1 MVPID
6 IEGMVNLLL
15 TGGEMVAQEQ
25 DYHTETELKY
35 ALSLWT
41 FVVIW
46 TWVRE

>member
-1 MVPID
+1 MIFLCCVFPSMVPID

-35 ALSLWT
+35 ALSL
-41 FVVIW
+41 
-46 TWVRE
+46 